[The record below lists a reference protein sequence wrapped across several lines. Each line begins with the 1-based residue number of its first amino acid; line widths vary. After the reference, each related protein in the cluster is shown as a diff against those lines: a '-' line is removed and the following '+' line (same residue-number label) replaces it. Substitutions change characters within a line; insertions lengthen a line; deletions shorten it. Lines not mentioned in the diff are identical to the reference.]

1 MFIFEDNKEVIKAT
15 TGKKSEAV
23 NTRRSNNALAKIKMS
38 KGQTIIYKAIHIK
51 LTNY

>member
-1 MFIFEDNKEVIKAT
+1 LKITKRLSKAT

-23 NTRRSNNALAKIKMS
+23 NTRRSDNALAKIKTS
-38 KGQTIIYKAIHIK
+38 KGQTTIYKTIHIK